1 MPKYRKVAG
10 RFNVW
15 ELTSFISDVNR
26 EIQKGERRNRLKATR
41 YITKQLKKEVA
52 EKYGKGNLYE
62 GIDYVHY
69 DDLSKFG
76 FTKPAQH
83 AHLVEFGTDERF
95 VKNYRGH
102 KGISKSVGKMPKD
115 KPVFRPVVRRE
126 ALKVGEILAEP
137 FIKE

>member
-1 MPKYRKVAG
+1 MPKYRKISG
-10 RFNVW
+10 RANVW
-15 ELTSFISDVNR
+15 ELTSYIADVNR

-41 YITKQLKKEVA
+41 YITKKLKQEVKN
-52 EKYGKGNLYE
+52 KYGEGNLYK

-83 AHLVEFGTDERF
+83 AHLIEFGTDERF

-102 KGISKSVGKMPKD
+102 KGVYKSVGRMKND
-115 KPVFRPVVRRE
+115 KPVFRPVVLRE
-126 ALKVGEILAEP
+126 AANVGKILAEP
-137 FIKE
+137 FIK